1 MLQPRVALGL
11 QNPGFRPVTTARD
24 PPVPN
29 GLSEAILAD
38 IVGSAMDAIVTVDES
53 QRIIMFNGAAET
65 MFRCTAQHALGA
77 PLDSFIPERFRA
89 AHLEHIRSFGRT
101 DTTRRKMGDLGGIY
115 GLRANGEEF
124 PIEASISQTHGP
136 GRKLFTVILRDISER
151 RRIEAELH
159 ATTKLVQ
166 SIVES
171 SDDAIICKT
180 LDGVIISWNAGAER
194 LFGYSEQEAIGQSM
208 LMLIPAERADEEPAI
223 LGRIGRGERV
233 QHFETVRVR
242 KDGQRINISAT
253 ISPLRDPS
261 GQIVGASK
269 IARDITE
276 HKRAQEKIVR
286 LSRIHSFLSG
296 INSLIVRTRD
306 RQTLLDAACR
316 IAVDQG
322 NFGAAWIGLLD
333 KDSGEVTATAWAGPD
348 PEPLARDK
356 QSFKKRL
363 RNRQGLI
370 GRALTERAPAYSNDI
385 ATQADESTTQR
396 MRALLDYGYHSWI
409 ALPLIV
415 EGAAVGALELFA
427 KELGFIDEA
436 ELRLLTEISG
446 DISYALEHIQQEE
459 KLHYLAYH
467 DPLTGLANRTLLHDR
482 LEQAI
487 RNAKHSDAKVA
498 LLIGDIK
505 GFRQINETLS
515 RQAGD
520 ALLREMAE
528 RLRSLSPE
536 PENVA
541 RISADYYAGIIG
553 NFKNVAEIAHLM
565 EQSVSGALGKPYNI
579 GAKQFRVSV
588 RSGVAIYP
596 TDGDTADALFTNA
609 EAAHRKAKSS
619 GEKYLFYQPEMNA
632 MVAETL
638 LLENKLKTALERQ
651 EFCLHYQPKFDANNG
666 HICGVEALIRWND
679 PDNGLVTPGMFIPL
693 LEENGMIL
701 EVGQWVIRQ
710 ALKDYESWKDA
721 GLQPPNVA
729 VNVSAI
735 QLQQKGF
742 VDTVRELLG
751 ETPRERVELEITESV
766 LMKNIEENIHK
777 LGGLRD
783 IGIKIAID
791 DFGTGYSSLSYLTRL
806 PVTTVK
812 IDRAFVSGMTT
823 DANNMALVTAIISLA
838 RSLRLQV
845 VAEGVETEEQARF
858 LRLLGCDQLQGYLLC
873 KPVPAAD
880 IVPFLKPA

>member
-1 MLQPRVALGL
+1 
-11 QNPGFRPVTTARD
+11 VTKD
-24 PPVPN
+24 PDAPAQI
-29 GLSEAILAD
+29 GLSDAVLAD
-38 IVGSAMDAIVTVDES
+38 IVGSAMDAIITADES
-53 QRIIMFNGAAET
+53 QHIVMFNGAAEQ
-65 MFRCTAQHALGA
+65 MFRRTANETLGE
-77 PLDSFIPERFRA
+77 PLDTLIPERFRA
-89 AHLEHIRSFGRT
+89 AHTGHIRSFGRAQIS
-101 DTTRRKMGDLGGIY
+101 RRLMGELGGIF
-115 GLRANGEEF
+115 GLRFNGQEF
-124 PIEASISQTHGP
+124 PIEASISQTQVE
-136 GRKLFTVILRDISER
+136 GRKLFTVIVRDISER
-151 RRIEAELH
+151 RRIEEELY

-171 SDDAIICKT
+171 SDDAIIGKT
-180 LDGVIISWNAGAER
+180 LEGVIISWNAGAER
-194 LFGYSEQEAIGQSM
+194 LFGYTEKEALGQPMS
-208 LMLIPAERADEEPAI
+208 MLIPSERADEEPAI

-233 QHFETVRVR
+233 QHFETVRIR

-253 ISPLRDPS
+253 ISPLHDSS
-261 GQIVGASK
+261 GKIVGASK

-286 LSRIHSFLSG
+286 LSRIHSVLSG

-306 RQTLLDAACR
+306 RQTLLEAACR

-333 KDSGEVTATAWAGPD
+333 KDSGHVSATAWAGPD
-348 PEPLARDK
+348 AEPLARDK

-363 RNRQGLI
+363 RNRQGLV
-370 GRALTERAPAYSNDI
+370 GRALAERVPAYSNDI
-385 ATQADESTTQR
+385 ATEPDESTTQR
-396 MRALLDYGYHSWI
+396 MRVLLDYGYHSWI

-427 KELGFIDEA
+427 KERGFIDEA

-446 DISYALEHIQQEE
+446 DISFALEHIAQEE

-487 RNAKHSDAKVA
+487 RSAKHGDAKVA

-528 RLRSLSPE
+528 RLRALSPE

-553 NFKNVAEIAHLM
+553 NFKNISEIAHLM
-565 EQSVSGALGKPYNI
+565 QESVNGALSLPYNI
-579 GAKQFRVSV
+579 GAKKLRVSV
-588 RSGVAIYP
+588 RSGIAIYP
-596 TDGDTADALFTNA
+596 TDGDNADALFTNA
-609 EAAHRKAKSS
+609 EAAHRRAKSS

-638 LLENKLKTALERQ
+638 LLENKLKTALERL
-651 EFCLHYQPKFDANNG
+651 EFCLYYQPKFDAKTG
-666 HICGVEALIRWND
+666 RVSGLEALIRWND
-679 PDNGLVTPGMFIPL
+679 PDNGLVSPGVFIPL
-693 LEENGMIL
+693 LEETGMIL

-710 ALKDYESWKDA
+710 ALSDYSLWREQ
-721 GLQPPNVA
+721 GLQPPSIA

-735 QLQQKGF
+735 QLQQKKF
-742 VDTVRELLG
+742 VDTVREALG
-751 ETPRERVELEITESV
+751 EGGLKSVEFEITESV
-766 LMKNIEENIHK
+766 LMKNIEDNIQK
-777 LGGLRD
+777 LASLRD
-783 IGIKIAID
+783 LGVRIAID

-812 IDRAFVSGMTT
+812 IDRAFVAGMTT

-873 KPVPAAD
+873 KPVPAAE
-880 IVPFLKPA
+880 IVAFLKPA